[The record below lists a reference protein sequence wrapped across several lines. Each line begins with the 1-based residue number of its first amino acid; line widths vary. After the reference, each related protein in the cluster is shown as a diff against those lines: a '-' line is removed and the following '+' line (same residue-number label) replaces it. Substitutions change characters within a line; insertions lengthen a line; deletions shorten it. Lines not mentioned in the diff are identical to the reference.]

1 MFTRQQRVLDLVS
14 RTFKTDAA
22 SFGLDEDMFE
32 CLGLDS
38 LRALDFLS
46 VLEVEFGITIPD
58 NRLKDIKTF
67 RNLVDVVNP
76 S

>member
-1 MFTRQQRVLDLVS
+1 MSTRQQKVLDLVS

-22 SFGLDEDMFE
+22 AFGLDEDMFE
-32 CLGLDS
+32 RLGLDS

-67 RNLVDVVNP
+67 RNLVDVV
-76 S
+76 SLS